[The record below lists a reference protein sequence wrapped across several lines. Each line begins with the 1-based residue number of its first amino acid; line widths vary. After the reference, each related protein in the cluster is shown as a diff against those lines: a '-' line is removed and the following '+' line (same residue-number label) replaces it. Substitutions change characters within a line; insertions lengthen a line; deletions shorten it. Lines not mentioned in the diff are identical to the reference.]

1 MIFLTLFTVF
11 EGEIDLLKYGD
22 TWLLAIEID
31 DLFISLGKI
40 LDTRL

>member
-11 EGEIDLLKYGD
+11 EGEIGLLKAGE
-22 TWLLAIEID
+22 TWLLVVEID